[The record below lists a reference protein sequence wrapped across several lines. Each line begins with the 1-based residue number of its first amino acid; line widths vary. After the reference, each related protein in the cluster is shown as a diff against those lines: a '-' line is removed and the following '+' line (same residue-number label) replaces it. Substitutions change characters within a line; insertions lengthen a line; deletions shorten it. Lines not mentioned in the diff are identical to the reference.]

1 MSLNAILS
9 NCFFGIGLT
18 VHAAPE
24 APEAAKPEKAT
35 TPRKK
40 KASPTKPAQP
50 KPKKTAN
57 KAASKKADAKSASS
71 DSDSDS
77 SDDSE
82 SDIEVQEEPSPLP
95 PTRPDNPEGAAEYDA
110 LKAVW
115 APRNRRPNVEKIK
128 SALVAF
134 KDVVKSVRDEW
145 KTQSQAMKEAENKSE
160 NDKAAELK
168 KKVVLQRHVMDVVVR
183 TTLEKGH
190 PVIVEK
196 YVLFLFDSLTFLA
209 DHRRRRR
216 HGCRSLKRI
225 ENYYHVTLLAWI
237 TSAFKELFTT
247 RKGTLSSI
255 TPMAYTSQVYIL
267 GVGGLRTFAG
277 KHVRLAGVDR
287 HWLVSARSFLASPI
301 QTSLRCM
308 T

>member
-1 MSLNAILS
+1 MSLQRHSRKLL
-9 NCFFGIGLT
+9 FGIGLT
-18 VHAAPE
+18 VHAAPKAPQ
-24 APEAAKPEKAT
+24 APEVAKPEKAT

-40 KASPTKPAQP
+40 KASATKPAQP
-50 KPKKTAN
+50 KPKKTTN
-57 KAASKKADAKSASS
+57 KAASKKEDAKSASS

-95 PTRPDNPEGAAEYDA
+95 PTRPDDPEGAAEYDA

-168 KKVVLQRHVMDVVVR
+168 QKVVLQRRVMDVVVR

-196 YVLFLFDSLTFLA
+196 YVLFLFDSLTILA

-225 ENYYHVTLLAWI
+225 ENYYHVILLAWI
-237 TSAFKELFTT
+237 TSAFFKELSTT

-255 TPMAYTSQVYIL
+255 TPMAYTGEVYYL

-277 KHVRLAGVDR
+277 KYMRLAYQPGAFWR
-287 HWLVSARSFLASPI
+287 H
-301 QTSLRCM
+301 QLRCAV
-308 T
+308 